1 MGNVVMFPAH
11 KVKKPKTKQTEE
23 QTKKAKEN
31 IFIEQLTE
39 EFTLDLI
46 HVLQENAVTM
56 ASETFLRDLAVIIES
71 IKSLLKRDFG
81 QKHPMQR
88 ITDSISKISKLPD
101 GKKGFLQF
109 ISPLHISYPG
119 FSLIN
124 DDIGHISKRKIT
136 KGNKKILIDI
146 KLKE

>member
-46 HVLQENAVTM
+46 HVLQQNAVTM
-56 ASETFLRDLAVIIES
+56 ASETFLRDLAVTIES

-101 GKKGFLQF
+101 GKKVTDMNYNNV
-109 ISPLHISYPG
+109 IA
-119 FSLIN
+119 
-124 DDIGHISKRKIT
+124 T
-136 KGNKKILIDI
+136 KPKVDK
-146 KLKE
+146 